1 VKGAGGAI
9 AQIVELRGW
18 LTFVGPRCYRE
29 PRSLPTSKLNRRE
42 PDWHYNL
49 ELDPAW
55 LDHLGLTNPNQIVRP
70 GNVINSATRVAQPG
84 DAVGHETGPLAT
96 PSAWGVT
103 ARPIVHVEVASWD
116 PSRHRGQQPPAGWKA
131 YALPGCASDIR
142 WPYDPRN
149 PIPTQSPLQAG
160 QYVRMVG
167 SLVTDD
173 PHVRITEEPADYAAS
188 DRDVHGILGGDDA
201 TTLSVRLFWEQERL
215 QNDPANG
222 SRWSELH
229 PPDLVEVLPSRP
241 RTEVLRFVLVAT
253 PPDLAPGAVFTFDV
267 NLPLPQ
273 PWAPG
278 VRPKVVEIVG
288 PGTRPKSL
296 HNKSERPP
304 ANRVTITPSG
314 VQLHIAVA
322 RHGTVTTPSAFQAA
336 YRISN

>member
-1 VKGAGGAI
+1 MKGTGGAI
-9 AQIVELRGW
+9 AQIIELRGW

-29 PRSLPTSKLNRRE
+29 PRSVPIAKLNKRE

-49 ELDPAW
+49 ELDPTW
-55 LDHLGLTNPNQIVRP
+55 LDHLGVKDPNLIVRP
-70 GNVINSATRVAQPG
+70 GNVINSATRVARPG
-84 DAVGHETGPLAT
+84 DIDGHETGPLAT
-96 PSAWGVT
+96 PSAFSVT

-116 PSRHRGQQPPAGWKA
+116 PSRHRGQQPPAGWRA
-131 YALPGCASDIR
+131 YALPGCAPEVR

-149 PIPTQSPLQAG
+149 PIPTQTPLKAG

-188 DRDVHGILGGDDA
+188 DRDIHGILGGDDA
-201 TTLSVRLFWEQERL
+201 TTLAVRLFWEQERSN
-215 QNDPANG
+215 NDPANG

-241 RTEVLRFVLVAT
+241 RTEVLRSVLVAT

-273 PWAPG
+273 PAVSGATP
-278 VRPKVVEIVG
+278 RVVEAIG
-288 PGTRPKSL
+288 PDSRPRSL
-296 HNKSERPP
+296 RGRSGAPP
-304 ANRVTITPSG
+304 ANRVTITRSG

-322 RHGTVTTPSAFQAA
+322 RHGTMTTPSAFQAA
-336 YRISN
+336 YRISY